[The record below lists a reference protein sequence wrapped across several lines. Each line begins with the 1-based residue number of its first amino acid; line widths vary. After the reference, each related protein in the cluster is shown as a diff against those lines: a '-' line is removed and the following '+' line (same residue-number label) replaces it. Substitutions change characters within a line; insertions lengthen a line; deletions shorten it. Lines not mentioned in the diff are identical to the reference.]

1 MKFGLR
7 HWRINTRPENTR
19 RFRESHDEQQCS
31 RSVSTAMNIHH
42 REIPFRPLL
51 AYFVARLA
59 FHDQDDNYQRDYTE
73 DNPTGFLLSSFTN

>member
-1 MKFGLR
+1 M
-7 HWRINTRPENTR
+7 NT
-19 RFRESHDEQQCS
+19 
-31 RSVSTAMNIHH
+31 HH